1 MAGTML
7 AATIFDI
14 IAVMVIIFGLINED
28 KLIEFE
34 DRIIFAAGRAY
45 KRYMRR
51 RYIKKKAA
59 QKAHLRAVPSQ
70 ARKTVDFGKIA

>member
-14 IAVMVIIFGLINED
+14 IAVMVLIFGFLNED
-28 KLIEFE
+28 KFIEFE

-59 QKAHLRAVPSQ
+59 QIAHLRAVPSQ
-70 ARKTVDFGKIA
+70 QKRAASYSRTA

>member
-7 AATIFDI
+7 AATVFDI

-28 KLIEFE
+28 KLIELE

-70 ARKTVDFGKIA
+70 SEKTVSYGRTA

>member
-7 AATIFDI
+7 AATVFDI
-14 IAVMVIIFGLINED
+14 FAVMILILGFLNED
-28 KLIEFE
+28 KFIEFE
-34 DRIIFAAGRAY
+34 DRILFAAGRAY

-59 QKAHLRAVPSQ
+59 KKAHLRAVPSQ
-70 ARKTVDFGKIA
+70 PKRAENYGRTA